1 MLNLSGKKERF
12 LEISLQKTF
21 CSGIKIVMFQSQ
33 DNFGDLDVH
42 NTDYAKTQLT
52 STWRSATRPSDTVNW
67 FAP

>member
-52 STWRSATRPSDTVNW
+52 ST
-67 FAP
+67 